1 MNRLELAQKIA
12 DEHGLSHAAAAR
24 ILGTVTSTIMSTVK
38 KGHTVGIVGFGTF
51 RLVARAAR
59 KGYNPRAGEALKI
72 PARKVPKFVPGTG
85 FKDLV
90 DARVAARRAEA
101 GRKAAR
107 KAARRRA

>member
-1 MNRLELAQKIA
+1 MNRLELARKIA

-24 ILGTVTSTIMSTVK
+24 ILGTVTSTIMAAVK
-38 KGHTVGIVGFGTF
+38 KGNPVGIVGFGTF
-51 RLVARAAR
+51 RLVSRAAR
-59 KGYNPRAGEALKI
+59 KGYNPKAGVAIKV

-101 GRKAAR
+101 AKKTAR